1 KSPPGGPSICAEV
14 ELAAD
19 QLAGLRVR
27 SAQDAAVL
35 EAAGRA
41 PLDPDVAAELKELA
55 RQRGVSFKEVL
66 NDAVRAGLAAG
77 TEARAYR
84 LPTARLGLRPG
95 VSLDGALRLAA
106 AMGGE
111 EDRGKLGL
119 RKGK

>member
-1 KSPPGGPSICAEV
+1 MM
-14 ELAAD
+14 LAM
-19 QLAGLRVR
+19 RTTVT
-27 SAQDAAVL
+27 
-35 EAAGRA
+35 
-41 PLDPDVAAELKELA
+41 LDPDVAAELKELA

-106 AMGGE
+106 AMEDE
-111 EDRGKLGL
+111 ETVRKLEL
-119 RKGK
+119 RK